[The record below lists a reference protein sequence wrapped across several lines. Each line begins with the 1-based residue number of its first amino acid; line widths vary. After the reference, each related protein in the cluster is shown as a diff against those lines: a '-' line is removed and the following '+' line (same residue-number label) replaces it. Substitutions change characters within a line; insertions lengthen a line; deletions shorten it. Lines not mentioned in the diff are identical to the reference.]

1 MPESSDGKT
10 ENVTMSVALEMKS
23 SIVSLAGARSDCDTR
38 ESMIARA
45 ARRAGI
51 GYRIAKAFYYG
62 ETANPRSDAVEKVR
76 AAVRQ
81 TQEQKAR
88 REASELAIQI
98 ARLEATLRAIH
109 PDLDRQDLDR
119 VRAAAFGA
127 LAENGVGRSALDNG
141 EE

>member
-23 SIVSLAGARSDCDTR
+23 SIVALAGARSDCDTR

-51 GYRIAKAFYYG
+51 GFRIAKAFYYG
-62 ETANPRSDAVEKVR
+62 ETRNPRSDAVEKVR

-81 TQEQKAR
+81 TQEQRAR
-88 REASELAIQI
+88 REAIELANRI
-98 ARLEATLRAIH
+98 ATLEAALRSAN
-109 PDLDRQDLDR
+109 PDLDSADLDR
-119 VRAAAFGA
+119 VRASIFGA

-141 EE
+141 D

>member
-1 MPESSDGKT
+1 MPESSDERT
-10 ENVTMSVALEMKS
+10 ENVAMSIALEMKS
-23 SIVSLAGARSDCDTR
+23 SIVALAGARSDCDTK

-51 GYRIAKAFYYG
+51 GFRIAKAFYYG

-88 REASELAIQI
+88 REAQQLAARI
-98 ARLEATLRAIH
+98 ATLEAALRSAN
-109 PDLDRQDLDR
+109 PDMDRQDLDR
-119 VRAAAFGA
+119 VRASIFGA
-127 LAENGVGRSALDNG
+127 FAENGVGRGALDNG
-141 EE
+141 D

>member
-1 MPESSDGKT
+1 MPESSDDKA
-10 ENVTMSVALEMKS
+10 EIVMSVALEMKS
-23 SIVSLAGARSDCDTR
+23 SIVALAGARSDSDTK

-45 ARRAGI
+45 ARKAGI

-62 ETANPRSDAVEKVR
+62 ETKNPRSDAVERVR

-88 REASELAIQI
+88 REASELAIHI

-109 PDLDRQDLDR
+109 PNLDRADFDR
-119 VRAAAFGA
+119 VRAAAFGS
-127 LAENGVGRSALDNG
+127 LAENGAPDRSLDHNG
-141 EE
+141 D